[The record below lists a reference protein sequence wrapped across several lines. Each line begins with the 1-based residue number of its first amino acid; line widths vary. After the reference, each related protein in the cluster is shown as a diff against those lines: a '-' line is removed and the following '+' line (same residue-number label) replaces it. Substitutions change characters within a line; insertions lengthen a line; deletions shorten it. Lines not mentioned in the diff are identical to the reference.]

1 MAAVTE
7 TRLSVVLAVGLARL
21 ASGFAG
27 ASGGI
32 REWVRAGESF
42 SIDVIALCVAGDIDR
57 N

>member
-7 TRLSVVLAVGLARL
+7 TRLSVVLAIKPARL

-32 REWVRAGESF
+32 REWVGAGEPF
-42 SIDVIALCVAGDIDR
+42 SIDGIALCLAGDIDR
-57 N
+57 I